1 MRVWGPQES
10 PAAALQRGREG
21 EGGTER
27 SAGGHGRDEGAH
39 APSASCGAGA
49 VHVSESFPASLA
61 PSLTPCLSGVCF
73 WHIEGRAEVD
83 KGWTCVYD
91 LSRGTLGLTAA
102 GVRRARR
109 ASTRRQREAIP
120 ARHVRRAQARPRAA
134 PPARATRASR
144 GPTAAGV
151 RRASRVS
158 VGLTPCQPLYG
169 GFLSCLTC
177 VGSRG
182 RFNLPPLPLH

>member
-1 MRVWGPQES
+1 MES
-10 PAAALQRGREG
+10 SEGLGTSGEPSGCSTERERRRGRD
-21 EGGTER
+21 R
-27 SAGGHGRDEGAH
+27 GGHGRDQGAQ
-39 APSASCGAGA
+39 APSGSCSSGT

-61 PSLTPCLSGVCF
+61 PSLTPCLSAVCF
-73 WHIEGRAEVD
+73 WHVEGRAEVD

-91 LSRGTLGLTAA
+91 VSRGTLALTAA

-109 ASTRRQREAIP
+109 VCIRRQREAIP

-134 PPARATRASR
+134 PPARATRASQ
-144 GPTAAGV
+144 GPTAEGV

-182 RFNLPPLPLH
+182 RFPWISL